1 MPGWFGARAKKL
13 LEDDDNDA
21 GGYMPVIAEA
31 VPRPP
36 DGRDINASIS
46 PGERK
51 GIWLLMVS
59 VVGDIKDANGPARL
73 NKARGVRSLGE
84 DGGTCAQEEVK
95 RGRTSMT

>member
-51 GIWLLMVS
+51 GIWLLMVATGI
-59 VVGDIKDANGPARL
+59 VVTSTMMPMGLHTCAAT
-73 NKARGVRSLGE
+73 KARRR
-84 DGGTCAQEEVK
+84 Q
-95 RGRTSMT
+95 